1 MDNLTSLRS
10 SLSSGARTD
19 RLGSV
24 HSIDRVVMTVPN
36 LAEARHFFEAF
47 GLRCNQA
54 TTDGPLDVGTLERSH
69 VWLTLLPGAKKQ
81 LLYVRYGTYET
92 DYVAIQEK
100 VASLGQGRNAPH
112 ARALE
117 VAGTEGLWLMD
128 PDGVKVQV
136 VVARKCSP
144 DSKTRPTASEE
155 IPAGSGAAP
164 SRSTAPKVHPRY
176 LSHVLFFTADVQKSL
191 EFYVG
196 VLGLRLSDRS
206 GTDIAFLHGAYG
218 SDHHLAAF
226 VKAEGPGVHHL
237 SWDVGSVHE
246 VGLGAEQMRRTGYTR
261 GWGVG
266 RHVLGSNYFHY
277 VRDPWG
283 SYAEYSF
290 DIDYIPADVDWPA
303 ANHPGED
310 SFYVWGPEPPNDFAT
325 NYEVAPEVRVATDEA
340 GKIN

>member
-1 MDNLTSLRS
+1 MENLASRESGFSTARS
-10 SLSSGARTD
+10 D

-36 LAEARHFFEAF
+36 LSEAKSFFEAF
-47 GLRCNQA
+47 GLRCIQDTVGA
-54 TTDGPLDVGTLERSH
+54 PLDIGTCGHPH

-81 LLYVRYGTYET
+81 LLYVRYGAYVT
-92 DYVAIQEK
+92 DYIAIQER
-100 VASLGQGRNAPH
+100 VASLHLSGNAPH
-112 ARALE
+112 ERALE
-117 VAGTEGLWLMD
+117 VTGTDGLWLTD
-128 PDGVKVQV
+128 PDGVQVQI
-136 VVARKCSP
+136 VVAGKSSP
-144 DSKTRPTASEE
+144 DFKTRLAESKE
-155 IPAGSGAAP
+155 IAAGKGAAP

-176 LSHVLFFTADVQKSL
+176 LSHVLFFTADVQKAL
-191 EFYVG
+191 DFYVG

-206 GTDIAFLHGAYG
+206 EMDIAFLHGAYG

-226 VKAEGPGVHHL
+226 VKADGPGVHHL

-246 VGLGAEQMRRTGYTR
+246 VGLGSEQMRRNGYTR

-266 RHVLGSNYFHY
+266 RHVLGSNYFYY

-290 DIDYIPADVDWPA
+290 DIDYIPADLDWPA

-310 SFYVWGPEPPNDFAT
+310 SFYVWGPEPPQDFAT
-325 NYEVAPEVRVATDEA
+325 NYEVPREAGTAMIDA